1 MKTIIF
7 FAARQKDHARSSV
20 SELLLALKDPRSL
33 SESRNNTLK
42 RKSQE
47 SGDVLSGDEVA
58 GKRSSESGSRRNSR
72 SGMRNSLQKIS
83 EVPEGG
89 NKTRKSGLRSFMGYD
104 NKPHDIIIAFALF
117 QSFLVESLLSLHLF
131 SHLIRL
137 CSLIGM
143 GHGNVEKNIL
153 KPREDTLL
161 DSDDERPES
170 FDDDFRRKEMR
181 RGIDLA
187 TTLERIEKN
196 FVITDPRLPDNPIV
210 RQKLVY
216 LLPLTS
222 LFFSFYQHRYQPSIE
237 LHHYIFG

>member
-1 MKTIIF
+1 MDCQSHSSNMMVLLLLASSLAYFLYNKKVLPGMSMKPIILF

-20 SELLLALKDPRSL
+20 SELLLALKDPRSSL

-47 SGDVLSGDEVA
+47 SGDVLSGEVP
-58 GKRSSESGSRRNSR
+58 GKRISESGSRRNSR

-117 QSFLVESLLSLHLF
+117 QSFLAESLLSLHLF
-131 SHLIRL
+131 SHLICL

-143 GHGNVEKNIL
+143 GHKNVEKNCLHQNL
-153 KPREDTLL
+153 KKRNTGTCRFL
-161 DSDDERPES
+161 
-170 FDDDFRRKEMR
+170 
-181 RGIDLA
+181 
-187 TTLERIEKN
+187 
-196 FVITDPRLPDNPIV
+196 RLYRSGN
-210 RQKLVY
+210 
-216 LLPLTS
+216 
-222 LFFSFYQHRYQPSIE
+222 
-237 LHHYIFG
+237 